1 MNIKRNDAFL
11 CRVHLYIRNIM
22 GICTFPITL
31 SWHTL
36 VWIFAAFAY
45 LDGNKLPERSRVSS
59 FFVNIQLH

>member
-1 MNIKRNDAFL
+1 M
-11 CRVHLYIRNIM
+11 HLYIRNIM